1 MELKLP
7 YPAKIFYDIGDS
19 FITGISLGSVYYL
32 IKGLYMS
39 ERKHKLKSTLNLI
52 TNKAPIIGG
61 NFASWSLIYNISYYG
76 ALSLR
81 KKQDIFNPFF
91 ACFSA
96 GSIFHIRKGWRPAI
110 KNGLNSCLYLGL
122 IESSI
127 FLFQK
132 YQRKIM
138 IKREN
143 DILKKYKKKC
153 ENEGIIFR
161 KINNLI

>member
-39 ERKHKLKSTLNLI
+39 EKKHKIKGALKLI
-52 TNKAPIIGG
+52 TNKAPIVGG
-61 NFASWSLIYNISYYG
+61 NFAWWSLIYNLSYYS
-76 ALSLR
+76 ALTLR
-81 KKQDIFNPFF
+81 KKNDIINPLI

-96 GSIFHIRKGWRPAI
+96 GSIFHLRKGWRPSI
-110 KNGLNSCLYLGL
+110 KNGLNSCMYMGL
-122 IESSI
+122 IESSV

-132 YQRKIM
+132 YQRKKM
-138 IKREN
+138 IEN
-143 DILKKYKKKC
+143 ENNILQKYKRHC
-153 ENEGIIFR
+153 EKQGMIFR
-161 KINNLI
+161 KINNLV